1 MRNYVT
7 NTSDKSKFTALV
19 LCLLGGWIGLH
30 HFYVGRISRGLI
42 YLLTG
47 GLFFIGVALDLIAI
61 LLGSFKDNVGVPL
74 RR

>member
-1 MRNYVT
+1 MRNYVK